1 MPKRIKVT
9 KESVTGRNLEF
20 HDNFTGKDMT
30 RSQFVKE
37 INNGNY
43 DNYTVK
49 KINNLDTPVSKAD
62 SSRNN
67 NLG

>member
-49 KINNLDTPVSKAD
+49 KINNLDTPVSKPD

>member
-1 MPKRIKVT
+1 MPKRINVT
-9 KESVTGRNLEF
+9 KESDTGRNLEF

-30 RSQFVKE
+30 RGQFVKE

-43 DNYTVK
+43 ENYSVK
-49 KINNLDTPVSKAD
+49 KINNVDTPVSKPD

>member
-9 KESVTGRNLEF
+9 KESDTGRNLEF

-49 KINNLDTPVSKAD
+49 KINNLDTPVSKPD
-62 SSRNN
+62 NSRNN

>member
-9 KESVTGRNLEF
+9 KESDTGRNLEF

-43 DNYTVK
+43 DSYTVK
-49 KINNLDTPVSKAD
+49 KINNLDTPVSKPD
-62 SSRNN
+62 NSRNN

>member
-9 KESVTGRNLEF
+9 KESDTGRNLEF

-30 RSQFVKE
+30 RSQFIIE
-37 INNGNY
+37 INYGNY

-49 KINNLDTPVSKAD
+49 KINNLDTPVSKSD

>member
-43 DNYTVK
+43 DSYTVK
-49 KINNLDTPVSKAD
+49 KINNLDTPVSKPD
-62 SSRNN
+62 DSRNN

>member
-1 MPKRIKVT
+1 MPKRINVT
-9 KESVTGRNLEF
+9 KESDTGRNLEF

-30 RSQFVKE
+30 RGQFVKE

-43 DNYTVK
+43 GNYTVK
-49 KINNLDTPVSKAD
+49 KINNVDTPVSKPD

>member
-9 KESVTGRNLEF
+9 KESDTGRNLEF

-49 KINNLDTPVSKAD
+49 KINNLDTPVSKPD
-62 SSRNN
+62 TSRNN

>member
-49 KINNLDTPVSKAD
+49 KINNLDTPVSKPD
-62 SSRNN
+62 NSRNN

>member
-49 KINNLDTPVSKAD
+49 KINNLDTPVSKPD
-62 SSRNN
+62 TSRNN

>member
-20 HDNFTGKDMT
+20 HDTFTGKDMT

-49 KINNLDTPVSKAD
+49 KINNLDTPVSKPD